1 MGQTIKYNM
10 EFPKKQNNTTVNKKG
25 WGDEHVIHSNSNYC
39 VKILELNKGGKCS
52 LHFHKIK
59 EESFLVLEGKV
70 QISLKYNLQEEN
82 IILNK
87 GESIDI
93 PPLLPHRFE
102 ALVDSK
108 ILEASNEDREEEDLV
123 RVEPG
128 DTQETPRL
136 PISNRKFIEW
146 EEKCNRMNGI

>member
-1 MGQTIKYNM
+1 M
-10 EFPKKQNNTTVNKKG
+10 
-25 WGDEHVIHSNSNYC
+25 
-39 VKILELNKGGKCS
+39 
-52 LHFHKIK
+52 
-59 EESFLVLEGKV
+59 

-128 DTQETPRL
+128 DTQKAPRL
-136 PISNRKFIEW
+136 PISNTKFIEW